1 MNGASASLKKH
12 QLDCCGGLNNV
23 DYTQIDISAMVHVL
37 QFVDLSDSRFWGAV
51 LIIIFNPLFWNV
63 VGRWEHWTRG
73 LSRLFGGPYV
83 ALYFLAS
90 LIVLLNVFRSHSITE
105 AMKAQPKWELLDST
119 LVFYTGLVLMVLG
132 SIFVLSSFYALGF
145 TGTFLGDYFGI
156 LMEHRITGFPFNVM
170 DNPMY
175 WGSTGNYLGLA
186 LIHAS
191 PVGLILT
198 VVVGVCYKV
207 ALFFEGPFTEAV
219 YREKACH
226 SKSQ

>member
-90 LIVLLNVFRSHSITE
+90 LIVLLNVFRSHRRLLRHPDG
-105 AMKAQPKWELLDST
+105 AQDH
-119 LVFYTGLVLMVLG
+119 GLPLQRDGQPHVLG
-132 SIFVLSSFYALGF
+132 QHRKLPGSGADPCQSCRPHPDRGCGSLLQGGALLRRTIHRGSLP
-145 TGTFLGDYFGI
+145 GESLP
-156 LMEHRITGFPFNVM
+156 LQEPVMEVDIRKN
-170 DNPMY
+170 
-175 WGSTGNYLGLA
+175 
-186 LIHAS
+186 S
-191 PVGLILT
+191 PLL
-198 VVVGVCYKV
+198 
-207 ALFFEGPFTEAV
+207 P
-219 YREKACH
+219 
-226 SKSQ
+226 

>member
-23 DYTQIDISAMVHVL
+23 DYTQ
-37 QFVDLSDSRFWGAV
+37 
-51 LIIIFNPLFWNV
+51 